1 MMSKKLLF
9 LLRLL
14 SPVIFCKELLR
25 MFFEAVIVR
34 SPESE
39 VYSPNISTSFLSRSS
54 PSRSPM
60 ILPSGPMRNVRG
72 MNVTL

>member
-1 MMSKKLLF
+1 MMSKNFCLF
-9 LLRLL
+9 LRLL

-39 VYSPNISTSFLSRSS
+39 VYSPNISTSFLSRSES
-54 PSRSPM
+54 V
-60 ILPSGPMRNVRG
+60 ILPIIVPSAAMRNLVG
-72 MNVTL
+72 

>member
-1 MMSKKLLF
+1 MISKKLLSLF
-9 LLRLL
+9 EAFVSLY
-14 SPVIFCKELLR
+14 ICKELLR

-39 VYSPNISTSFLSRSS
+39 VYSPNISTRFLSRTS

-60 ILPSGPMRNVRG
+60 ILPSGPMSNVRG